1 MATEAGLK
9 FTFLHGEEGGR
20 EIGKLPPLPA
30 NCVEID
36 LMRPCLIEA
45 DFARKR
51 K

>member
-1 MATEAGLK
+1 MYPNWKLVWAKDADG
-9 FTFLHGEEGGR
+9 